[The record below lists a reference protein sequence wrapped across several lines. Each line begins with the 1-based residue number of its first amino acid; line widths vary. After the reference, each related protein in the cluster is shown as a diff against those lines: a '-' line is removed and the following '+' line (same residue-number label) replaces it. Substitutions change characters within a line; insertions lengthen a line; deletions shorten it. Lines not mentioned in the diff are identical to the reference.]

1 MPRLPRADWWRP
13 DRGHGSAA
21 FVPTWAALAIGAV
34 AGLWVPIGLHAI
46 SRWLKLDD
54 ASGFVALSGLAGV
67 WSLLAAGLL
76 ADGTYG
82 AGWNGIGVAEYLGV
96 SGQGITGLFAAANL
110 QNDPGQMSAQ
120 LTGALAVI
128 AVSFIVTWVLLRPFR
143 RGQA

>member
-1 MPRLPRADWWRP
+1 M
-13 DRGHGSAA
+13 
-21 FVPTWAALAIGAV
+21 
-34 AGLWVPIGLHAI
+34 HAI

-96 SGQGITGLFAAANL
+96 SGQGITGLFAAA
-110 QNDPGQMSAQ
+110 
-120 LTGALAVI
+120 TGATPCSGTRATT
-128 AVSFIVTWVLLRPFR
+128 SVTARPEPM
-143 RGQA
+143 